1 MGLPCSKIST
11 WRRFKSSD
19 AYKDECDWQVFRSMQ
34 VDPGTFMRLQLGRF
48 RHDIYNYGLG
58 YVPYDDND
66 TKSIYLYLD
75 GIRIIKASMTT
86 SRVLDIEFRN
96 DDIMNRFGNAVED
109 GDFKRREEFEDKF
122 FYVNFY
128 ADDSYF
134 SWPFIRYVKKQRKQR
149 TNTIS
154 I

>member
-1 MGLPCSKIST
+1 
-11 WRRFKSSD
+11 
-19 AYKDECDWQVFRSMQ
+19 MQ
-34 VDPGTFMRLQLGRF
+34 MDPGTFLRLGLGRF

-86 SRVLDIEFRN
+86 PRVLDIEFRN
-96 DDIMNRFGNAVED
+96 DDIMNRFGNAVETVATNA
-109 GDFKRREEFEDKF
+109 EEFKDRF

-134 SWPFIRYVKKQRKQR
+134 SWPFIRYVKKQAKHSK
-149 TNTIS
+149 NSIS

>member
-1 MGLPCSKIST
+1 MGLPCSKISS
-11 WRRFKSSD
+11 WRRYKSSD
-19 AYKDECDWQVFRSMQ
+19 AYKDECDWQQFRSMR
-34 VDPGTFMRLQLGRF
+34 VDPGTFLRQQLGRF

-75 GIRIIKASMTT
+75 GVRIMKVSMTT
-86 SRVLDIEFRN
+86 PRIIDIEFRN
-96 DDIMNRFGNAVED
+96 DDIMNRFANAVED
-109 GDFKRREEFEDKF
+109 GPYKHRAEFEDKF
-122 FYVNFY
+122 FYVTFY
-128 ADDSYF
+128 ADTSYF